1 MKRAPSEDPD
11 DSFSVEITSLDTPEK
26 QEASPDVILQG
37 ARLAPRV
44 RNWLTVLS
52 VVGGILLVLVVFLPF
67 WSSLLPKKAIIPPKP
82 SLPLAR
88 IENVIMQDDIA
99 YITSSDDT
107 LRALRLKNG
116 SLLWKH
122 KSVNITPVII
132 NNTLYTGY
140 SNQKNN
146 IIQALRMSD
155 GAIVWTYKASLS
167 ANPVII
173 DNGGAYSLDSFST
186 QQSHILI
193 ALDSKKGAELWQY
206 PVHTQSQ
213 IVNIEGIQDKIYVMA
228 FPDAHVS
235 DTELF
240 VLNIHTGL
248 PLWHVKAQY
257 VQKMQNNV
265 VSVVTT
271 DGMLKVLRSD
281 DGHEIWQYKS
291 TSGSSLSSLSGANL
305 FYIQTPRGLLQAL
318 SIDTGRLKWT
328 YSDPWGVAEVFPET
342 NGVLY
347 LETGDGFIV
356 ALRARDGKRLWH
368 VRPVPPPFT
377 FGSVQVINGI
387 VYTFTTIADAADET
401 VAALN
406 VQDGTLLWRYKI
418 STYSN
423 SYMSPQVIND
433 LFLADS
439 GNAIIVLRTHNG
451 MLLWHMNY
459 TPSVSQYNPGLL
471 TFTNDMLIIR
481 SSDNV
486 LEAHQLATGGLL
498 WRYLL

>member
-11 DSFSVEITSLDTPEK
+11 DSFSVEITSLDTPER

-44 RNWLTVLS
+44 RRWLTALS
-52 VVGGILLVLVVFLPF
+52 VAGGILLVLVVLLPF
-67 WSSLLPKKAIIPPKP
+67 LSPLLPKKAITPPKP
-82 SLPLAR
+82 SLPPAR

-116 SLLWKH
+116 SLLWKR
-122 KSVNITPVII
+122 KSVNITPLII

-140 SNQKNN
+140 SDQNNN

-155 GAIVWTYKASLS
+155 GAIVWAYKASSS

-173 DNGGAYSLDSFST
+173 DNDVAYSLNSFST
-186 QQSHILI
+186 QQNHVVT
-193 ALDSKKGAELWQY
+193 ALDSKSGSELWQY
-206 PVHTQSQ
+206 PVHTQSA
-213 IVNIEGIQDKIYVMA
+213 IVNIEGMQDKIYVTA
-228 FPDAHVS
+228 FPDAHVPN
-235 DTELF
+235 TELF

-248 PLWHVKAQY
+248 LLWHVKAQN
-257 VQKMQNNV
+257 VQNVQNNV
-265 VSVVTT
+265 VSVVAEN
-271 DGMLKVLRSD
+271 GVLKVLSAA
-281 DGHEIWQYKS
+281 DGHEMWHYKS
-291 TSGSSLSSLSGANL
+291 TNGSSLSPFSGTNL
-305 FYIQTPRGLLQAL
+305 FYIQTPPGVLQAL
-318 SIDTGRLKWT
+318 SIDTGHLKWA
-328 YSDPWGVAEVFPET
+328 YNDPWGVSEIFPET

-356 ALRARDGKRLWH
+356 ALRASDGKRLWH
-368 VRPVPPPFT
+368 VRPISPPFT

-406 VQDGTLLWRYKI
+406 VQDGALLWRHKI
-418 STYSN
+418 ATYSN
-423 SYMSPQVIND
+423 NYMSPQVID
-433 LFLADS
+433 DVFLADS
-439 GNAIIVLRTHNG
+439 GNAITVLRAQDG
-451 MLLWHMNY
+451 MLLWHMDY
-459 TPSVSQYNPGLL
+459 TPSASQYNPALL
-471 TFTNDMLIIR
+471 TFINGIVIIR
-481 SSDNV
+481 SSDSV
-486 LEAHQLATGGLL
+486 MEAHQSSTGRLL